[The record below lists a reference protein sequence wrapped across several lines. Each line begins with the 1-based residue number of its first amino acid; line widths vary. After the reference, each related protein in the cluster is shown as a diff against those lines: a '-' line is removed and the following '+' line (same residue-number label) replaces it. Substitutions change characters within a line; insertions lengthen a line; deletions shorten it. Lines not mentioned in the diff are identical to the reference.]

1 MCFYKG
7 SECNTLYFVSRNTSV
22 QHAPTKR
29 GLFIQPVLKSEH
41 SPFCS
46 RWCGGHKK
54 KDASG
59 KIYTYN
65 TNHSKQCVTSL
76 CQWTLTKT
84 SYCHV
89 ISMPK
94 GTGEWI
100 NNEWVLFGVL
110 HSCSSNRKELCNKR
124 DPRTEEWN
132 NRTHSAMRQ
141 ETNST
146 AGVQVLLSSSRAQ
159 VWFFQSSDFLVMDR
173 NPQLMAIMV
182 YRKSYPP

>member
-29 GLFIQPVLKSEH
+29 GLFIQPVLKREH
-41 SPFCS
+41 SPFCFG
-46 RWCGGHKK
+46 WCGGHKE

-59 KIYTYN
+59 KICTYN

-84 SYCHV
+84 SYYHI

-94 GTGEWI
+94 ETGEWI
-100 NNEWVLFGVL
+100 NNEWFLFGVL

-124 DPRTEEWN
+124 PQKRGMKQQNPQCHEAGDKFYCQIAGPPLLFQGPGLVLPEFRFPGN
-132 NRTHSAMRQ
+132 GQ
-141 ETNST
+141 KST
-146 AGVQVLLSSSRAQ
+146 ANANNGV
-159 VWFFQSSDFLVMDR
+159 
-173 NPQLMAIMV
+173 
-182 YRKSYPP
+182 